1 MKRIIDWYWNEGCL
15 RNGEHALSRG
25 SWLDSLYAIA
35 SRRDAMSASDVSGG
49 AKRVLGIWGPSQSGK
64 STLLSRYLDAGRTAE
79 GSPCLT
85 WDPSAPTI
93 FLHRP
98 HRTDH
103 AVVLN
108 PDNKGID
115 ASACVTRY
123 TLVSEVKYPK
133 YPVQLRFNSVAHI
146 MHALARG
153 YLSECRLDAADGKV
167 VIWDDRTIEEAFLS
181 VPSAKGVVVDQEA
194 FELLRETLCIVDLFV
209 ATKEPRYG
217 NLSKDWK
224 LIRQR
229 LLNDSPALR
238 SVDEVVRLAKRLL
251 WDDAASVSATFDRLR
266 EKSLRLS
273 WPEGRVYCSMQ
284 VAGLILDF
292 ETFRRFKESDPNE
305 SDRQVADAVGLLG
318 FRRQG
323 GDILVECGNE
333 SPEIARDNFGLFQ
346 ALVRELVVPVRKPT
360 LQSEA
365 DSAFFRLLSVADLL
379 DFPGVALADSA
390 NSDAA
395 LINPLTTPASDRCWL
410 RNVYKRGKT
419 ASIVH
424 GYAQDVSID
433 AFALLVRSGEFPAKP
448 RQLTSGITHWW
459 KGVTPAFDP
468 SDVTPGSQPPLPLSI
483 CLTFFA
489 IVVNK
494 QQTGSSTGLHGTFGD
509 MLGRMTPL
517 TLGNN
522 SQLFA
527 TTYKHFDKTG
537 GKIQGTPEEISKAA
551 EFIFKDA
558 AFRSAFHND
567 VARDSFKAM
576 IDRED
581 GGVEFFL
588 GQQVEAVGK
597 SARKAK
603 LAAIAQTDQAR
614 FAELLEEALPSGDDD
629 GAAQSRVIRKFV
641 EHVGRFRS
649 GEAETDGLKYLFPE
663 HETPDSHL
671 SYWLRLLTFAEE
683 SIVDPVPTN
692 FSQRKMDIRRKYVA
706 DQWQHW
712 RESVQFRLRNQPDF
726 SWSRFGLE
734 GEAEG
739 QSLLKFLSEHDAAG
753 RLFDWISEE
762 MGDIQHESVARSMRR
777 ELAVA
782 MGNILRHGMHHLSV
796 SDARQ
801 PLDILRDQ
809 SRRRA
814 GDGSVPSPHELAVI
828 DGFLARLKSFR
839 PALAKRPPQPG
850 DEALRELRAKL

>member
-1 MKRIIDWYWNEGCL
+1 MKRIIDWYWSEGCL
-15 RNGEHALSRG
+15 RSGEHALSRG

-49 AKRVLGIWGPSQSGK
+49 AKRALGIWGPSQSGK

-93 FLHRP
+93 FLHRMDRSA
-98 HRTDH
+98 HT
-103 AVVLN
+103 VVLN

-123 TLVSEVKYPK
+123 TLASEVKYPK
-133 YPVQLRFNSVAHI
+133 HPVQLRFNSEAHI

-153 YLSECRLDAADGKV
+153 YLSECRLDAVDGKV
-167 VIWDDRTIEEAFLS
+167 VRWDARTIEEAFLS
-181 VPSAKGVVVDQEA
+181 VPLAKGAVVEQAA

-209 ATKEPRYG
+209 ATKTERYRD
-217 NLSKDWK
+217 LSGEWK
-224 LIRQR
+224 RIRQR
-229 LLNDSPALR
+229 VLNECPALR
-238 SVDEVVRLAKRLL
+238 SVDEVLVVAKRLL
-251 WDDAASVSATFDRLR
+251 WDDAASVSTTFDRLR
-266 EKSLRLS
+266 EKSLRLRL
-273 WPEGRVYCSMQ
+273 PEGRVYCSMQ

-305 SDRQVADAVGLLG
+305 SDRKVADTVGLLG

-360 LQSEA
+360 SGDDA
-365 DSAFFRLLSVADLL
+365 DAAFFRLMAVADLL

-395 LINPLTTPASDRCWL
+395 MINPLTLPASNMDWL
-410 RNVYKRGKT
+410 TKVFKRGKT

-448 RQLTSGITHWW
+448 RQLIEGVDHWW
-459 KGVTPAFDP
+459 KCVTPAFD
-468 SDVTPGSQPPLPLSI
+468 SAGVMPGGQPPLPLSI

-489 IVVNK
+489 KVVNR
-494 QQTGSSTGLHGTFGD
+494 QQRGSATGLHGTFGD

-527 TTYKHFDKTG
+527 TTYKHLEKSE
-537 GKIQGTPEEISKAA
+537 GKIEGSPEEIAKAA
-551 EFIFKDA
+551 DSISKDA

-603 LAAIAQTDQAR
+603 LAAIAQADQAR

-629 GAAQSRVIRKFV
+629 GAAQSRVVRKFV
-641 EHVGRFRS
+641 EHVGHFRS
-649 GEAETDGLKYLFPE
+649 GEAVTDGLKYLFPE
-663 HETPDSHL
+663 HETPDSL
-671 SYWLRLLTFAEE
+671 MSYWLRLLTFAEE

-712 RESVQFRLRNQPDF
+712 RESVQLRLRNQPEF

-814 GDGSVPSPHELAVI
+814 GDGSVPSPHELALI

-839 PALAKRPPQPG
+839 PALAKRPTQPG

>member
-1 MKRIIDWYWNEGCL
+1 
-15 RNGEHALSRG
+15 
-25 SWLDSLYAIA
+25 
-35 SRRDAMSASDVSGG
+35 
-49 AKRVLGIWGPSQSGK
+49 
-64 STLLSRYLDAGRTAE
+64 
-79 GSPCLT
+79 
-85 WDPSAPTI
+85 
-93 FLHRP
+93 
-98 HRTDH
+98 
-103 AVVLN
+103 
-108 PDNKGID
+108 
-115 ASACVTRY
+115 
-123 TLVSEVKYPK
+123 
-133 YPVQLRFNSVAHI
+133 
-146 MHALARG
+146 
-153 YLSECRLDAADGKV
+153 
-167 VIWDDRTIEEAFLS
+167 
-181 VPSAKGVVVDQEA
+181 
-194 FELLRETLCIVDLFV
+194 
-209 ATKEPRYG
+209 
-217 NLSKDWK
+217 
-224 LIRQR
+224 
-229 LLNDSPALR
+229 
-238 SVDEVVRLAKRLL
+238 
-251 WDDAASVSATFDRLR
+251 
-266 EKSLRLS
+266 
-273 WPEGRVYCSMQ
+273 
-284 VAGLILDF
+284 
-292 ETFRRFKESDPNE
+292 
-305 SDRQVADAVGLLG
+305 
-318 FRRQG
+318 
-323 GDILVECGNE
+323 
-333 SPEIARDNFGLFQ
+333 
-346 ALVRELVVPVRKPT
+346 
-360 LQSEA
+360 
-365 DSAFFRLLSVADLL
+365 
-379 DFPGVALADSA
+379 
-390 NSDAA
+390 
-395 LINPLTTPASDRCWL
+395 
-410 RNVYKRGKT
+410 
-419 ASIVH
+419 
-424 GYAQDVSID
+424 
-433 AFALLVRSGEFPAKP
+433 
-448 RQLTSGITHWW
+448 
-459 KGVTPAFDP
+459 
-468 SDVTPGSQPPLPLSI
+468 LPLSI

-509 MLGRMTPL
+509 MIGRMTPL